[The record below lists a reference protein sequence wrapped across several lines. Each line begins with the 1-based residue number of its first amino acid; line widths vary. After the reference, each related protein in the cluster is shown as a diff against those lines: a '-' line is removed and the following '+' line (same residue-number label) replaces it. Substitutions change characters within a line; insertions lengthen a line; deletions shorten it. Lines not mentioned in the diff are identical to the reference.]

1 MSVDSSD
8 DDLSSLGDASPMEES
23 AIQFRRRQR
32 KARTRF
38 GSCCLVSS
46 YVLISLYFTQTPPI
60 VSDDIYSIQ
69 NKTRLTEMRHIHVRQ
84 VASTIAR
91 VYPPVSPS
99 VWCIDGRLKHE
110 QPKRRPMGLCYLKLP
125 RAASSTLSGINR
137 RIALSFAR
145 RQNLQNCIRHDG
157 HVPGMYYHKRDSLS
171 FLWTL
176 VRDPTTRAM
185 SRIAASL
192 GKQRGNTASSTLGN
206 YSSFVIQ
213 SLQTANDLQYGA
225 VSAGRGGF
233 QLQYGMLGIIDEYS
247 AWNISDPTQIV
258 DPRQVQRNVQQ
269 VIRGYD
275 FIGVVERFDES
286 LVALQLLLGL
296 ETSDILYFATKT
308 HIQYERRPVKSKPN
322 TFYCQQALDPKL
334 LMTPP
339 VRNYFESTEWFAQ
352 NYGDYL
358 LYQAANLSLDRTIIS
373 IGLDVFSRA
382 LKDLRSLLR
391 QASET
396 CHPFFPCSSNGTE
409 QYAASQEN
417 CYNEDIGCGYP
428 CLDELASQSQNT

>member
-1 MSVDSSD
+1 
-8 DDLSSLGDASPMEES
+8 
-23 AIQFRRRQR
+23 
-32 KARTRF
+32 
-38 GSCCLVSS
+38 
-46 YVLISLYFTQTPPI
+46 
-60 VSDDIYSIQ
+60 
-69 NKTRLTEMRHIHVRQ
+69 
-84 VASTIAR
+84 
-91 VYPPVSPS
+91 
-99 VWCIDGRLKHE
+99 
-110 QPKRRPMGLCYLKLP
+110 
-125 RAASSTLSGINR
+125 
-137 RIALSFAR
+137 
-145 RQNLQNCIRHDG
+145 
-157 HVPGMYYHKRDSLS
+157 
-171 FLWTL
+171 
-176 VRDPTTRAM
+176 M